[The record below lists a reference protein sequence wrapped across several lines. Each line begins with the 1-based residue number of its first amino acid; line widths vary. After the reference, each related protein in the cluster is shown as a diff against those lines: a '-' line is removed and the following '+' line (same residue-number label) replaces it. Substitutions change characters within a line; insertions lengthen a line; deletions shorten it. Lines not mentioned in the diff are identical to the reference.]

1 MTESD
6 IFTKLVTPTSNI
18 KAKVD
23 STKINVF
30 DLKFELNTSC
40 WLTFVYIW
48 NSIEYHLLCI
58 CVIHHYHKCISKHID
73 FEVMKIKLECIL
85 KNK

>member
-40 WLTFVYIW
+40 
-48 NSIEYHLLCI
+48 
-58 CVIHHYHKCISKHID
+58 
-73 FEVMKIKLECIL
+73 
-85 KNK
+85 